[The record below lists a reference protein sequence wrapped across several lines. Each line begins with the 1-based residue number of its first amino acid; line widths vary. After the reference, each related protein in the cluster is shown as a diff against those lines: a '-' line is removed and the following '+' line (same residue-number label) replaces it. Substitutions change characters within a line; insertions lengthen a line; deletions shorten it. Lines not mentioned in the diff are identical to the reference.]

1 MNFEFRKL
9 GKIRFIQNVGNSFL
23 YFGASIIGLI
33 ISIFT
38 TPIFARILDSQDFA
52 IIGYFTAINNFV
64 FPFYT
69 LLFYSFYIANYFK
82 KGEEENKDTL
92 GTLVIFLSIWNFI
105 FSAIVYLFLIGYF
118 QITNVSLP
126 LYPFALIILLTSIF
140 SVYKSFLTINYRIRK
155 KAWQFFFIM
164 TAAKIFNVFF
174 SLILV
179 AIFSLGAQGKLIGIL
194 IGEIIIAAVSLYK
207 LKDYMNFKYDSII
220 LRSALRFS
228 FPLVVSS
235 FPHLVI
241 VNYDSVILEKLN
253 NVNEFA
259 LYSIGTTISGYLL
272 LMGTSIFQA
281 FEPDVY
287 KFVGSGQYKK
297 LFIYIALVVFT
308 IITITIIFIYF
319 SKDVLEYLTAG
330 RYTLAYKYTN
340 ILSVSIIFYIL
351 YSFLSAIIL
360 ALEKS
365 KIALYITAFVGISSL
380 FVYNQFIGS
389 WGFMGAAYA
398 KILLFALLS
407 SISLTYI
414 LYNIKTKNI

>member
-1 MNFEFRKL
+1 MIFDFKKL
-9 GKIRFIQNVGNSFL
+9 GKIRLIQNVGNSFL
-23 YFGASIIGLI
+23 YFAASIIGLI

-38 TPIFARILDSQDFA
+38 TPIFARNLDSQDFA
-52 IIGYFTAINNFV
+52 IIGYFSAINNFV

-92 GTLVIFLSIWNFI
+92 GTLVIFLSIWNLI

-118 QITNVSLP
+118 RITNVSLP
-126 LYPFALIILLTSIF
+126 LFPFALIILFTSIF

-164 TAAKIFNVFF
+164 TAAKIFNVLF

-179 AIFSLGAQGKLIGIL
+179 AIFNFGAQGKLVGIL

-207 LKDYMNFKYDSII
+207 IKDYMNFKYNSNI
-220 LRSALRFS
+220 LRSALKFS
-228 FPLVVSS
+228 LPLVIAS
-235 FPHLVI
+235 FPHLLI
-241 VNYDSVILEKLN
+241 GNYDIVILEKMN

-259 LYSIGTTISGYLL
+259 LYSIATTISGYLL

-287 KFVGSGQYKK
+287 KFVGNGQYKK
-297 LFIYIALVVFT
+297 LFINISFAVFA

-319 SKDVLEYLTAG
+319 SKEIIEYLTAG
-330 RYTLAYKYTN
+330 RYTLAYKYT
-340 ILSVSIIFYIL
+340 IVLSISMIFYSL
-351 YSFLSAIIL
+351 YSFLVSIIL
-360 ALEKS
+360 AFEKS

-380 FVYNQFIGS
+380 FVYNQLIGI

-398 KILLFALLS
+398 KIVLFALLVS
-407 SISLTYI
+407 FSFVYI
-414 LYNIKTKNI
+414 LIEIKKNK